1 MLFVPH
7 LQLHLGTGTCLTA
20 KTFDLPQ
27 LIEWHE
33 GMLLTPQHFQQF
45 AARSELL
52 TQLMFTHGGGFRW
65 GLIDLMIDQAALS
78 GGVLRILNIEAVM
91 PDGLLALGGSQRG
104 VELEF
109 DLQRAEGNPARIYLI
124 VPREAALYDRSDYSR
139 YEAFAAKGEFTADNV
154 SGAQPATIPRARA
167 RLRLTSGESSLSG
180 MTALPLI
187 EFAVQGTVSKQ
198 TEYIAPL
205 LRMKPGSALTNL
217 CAPVRKTVREKATE
231 LASRLSPDAR
241 YSDLTGL
248 QQLQWLV
255 SGLPLVEALL
265 ESDQAHPYA
274 LYLAFCSMAGSVAFL
289 SHARVP
295 PIFDPYNHDDL
306 RSSFEEVLSFIQL
319 ALSEGLIENWIGQL
333 FTKRAEAGSRPGD
346 QFEIEPSLEKAFGAE
361 ADFSAPFLALMLRGP
376 SDAMTAWGESCLLA
390 GEDTIFDLE
399 VSRSRGASCERV
411 DSLGD
416 LVPTPGSVLF
426 RVKNEGKWLNP
437 SNKLVL
443 KAAKQEAS
451 MPDAATL
458 FIKNRSQTNKG
469 S

>member
-1 MLFVPH
+1 M
-7 LQLHLGTGTCLTA
+7 TA
-20 KTFDLPQ
+20 KTLDLPQ

-33 GMLLTPQHFQQF
+33 GMLLTPQHFQQS

-52 TQLMFTHGGGFRW
+52 TQFMFTHGGAYRW
-65 GLIDLMIDQAALS
+65 GLIDLKIDQAALS

-91 PDGLLALGGSQRG
+91 PDGLLALGGSERG
-104 VELEF
+104 IELEF
-109 DLQRAEGNPARIYLI
+109 DLQKAEGNPARIYLI
-124 VPREAALYDRSDYSR
+124 LPREAALYDRSDYSR
-139 YEAFAAKGEFTADNV
+139 YEAFAAKDEFTSDNI
-154 SGAQPATIPRARA
+154 SGAQPARIPRVRA
-167 RLRLTSGESSLSG
+167 RLRLASGESNLSG

-217 CAPVRKTVREKATE
+217 CAPVRKKVREKATE

-241 YSDLTGL
+241 YSDLAGL

-255 SGLPLVEALL
+255 SGLPLVEVLL

-295 PIFDPYNHDDL
+295 PIFDPYNHNDL

-333 FTKRAEAGSRPGD
+333 FTKHAEADSRPGD
-346 QFEIEPSLEKAFGAE
+346 HYFEIAPSLENAFGAD

-390 GEDTIFDLE
+390 GTDAIFDLE
-399 VSRSRGASCERV
+399 MSRSRGASCERV

-426 RVKNEGKWLNP
+426 RVKNEGKWLSP
-437 SNKLVL
+437 GNKLVL

-458 FIKNRSQTNKG
+458 FIRNRSQTNKG

>member
-1 MLFVPH
+1 
-7 LQLHLGTGTCLTA
+7 LTA
-20 KTFDLPQ
+20 KTLDLPQ

-33 GMLLTPQHFQQF
+33 GMLLTPQHFQQS

-52 TQLMFTHGGGFRW
+52 TQFMFTHGGGDRW
-65 GLIDLMIDQAALS
+65 GLIDLKIDQAALS

-91 PDGLLALGGSQRG
+91 PDGLLALGGSERG
-104 VELEF
+104 IELEF
-109 DLQRAEGNPARIYLI
+109 DLQKAEGNPARIYLI
-124 VPREAALYDRSDYSR
+124 LPREAALYDRSDYSR
-139 YEAFAAKGEFTADNV
+139 YEAFAAKDEFTSDNI
-154 SGAQPATIPRARA
+154 SGAIPARIPRVRA
-167 RLRLTSGESSLSG
+167 RLRLTSGESNLSG

-217 CAPVRKTVREKATE
+217 CAPVRKKVREKATD

-241 YSDLTGL
+241 YSDLAGL

-255 SGLPLVEALL
+255 SGLPLVEVLL
-265 ESDQAHPYA
+265 GSDQAHPYA

-295 PIFDPYNHDDL
+295 PIFNPYNHNDL

-319 ALSEGLIENWIGQL
+319 AFSEGLIENWIGQL
-333 FTKRAEAGSRPGD
+333 FTKPAEVDSRPAD
-346 QFEIEPSLEKAFGAE
+346 QYFEIAPSLENAFGAD

-390 GEDTIFDLE
+390 GEDAIFDLE
-399 VSRSRGASCERV
+399 MSRSRGASCDRV

-426 RVKNEGKWLNP
+426 RVKNESKWLNP

-451 MPDAATL
+451 MPDAAML
-458 FIKNRSQTNKG
+458 FIRNRSQTNKG